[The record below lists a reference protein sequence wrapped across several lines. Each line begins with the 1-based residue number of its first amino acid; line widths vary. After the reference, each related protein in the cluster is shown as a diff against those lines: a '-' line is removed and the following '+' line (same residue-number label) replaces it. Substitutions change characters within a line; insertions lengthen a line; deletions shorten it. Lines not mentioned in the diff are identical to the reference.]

1 MKDIRKEIT
10 PLVQSEDERNKTL
23 IKKLEDELKD
33 FFTQIKKRDFYKY
46 QGVAVANEALEKI
59 NVELKA
65 FTEKIEYYGTN
76 AVKFG
81 SPDSINASIKQLE
94 AIQTEVENM
103 KILWEHIDLCL
114 GKFESYMKSKWVETN
129 PFDMEDECKKLMRSL
144 KEMKV
149 DKKQHAYNGILE
161 DIKAW
166 LIFLPLIGDLRDDA
180 MRDRHWQK
188 IKDKV
193 QKDFSVDDKL
203 LLKDVFELNLG
214 KYKED
219 VEEITDQAR
228 QEAKMEKTL
237 KKLDETW
244 KDICFE
250 FTKHK
255 DTDIKLLKINEDDFD
270 MLEENQV
277 SVNAMFSS
285 RYLSTFEEQCVYW
298 QKSLAAISEVVQ
310 LLGEVQRSWSFLE
323 NLFIHSEEV
332 KKELPKESE
341 RFVGIDQE
349 TKAILK
355 EGDKAQKALVFCT
368 REDIYPRLEK
378 IQDELT
384 ICQKA
389 LNEFMDSKRT
399 AFPRFYFVSPDDLLD
414 ILSNG
419 NNPKKIM
426 CHMTK
431 IF

>member
-1 MKDIRKEIT
+1 
-10 PLVQSEDERNKTL
+10 
-23 IKKLEDELKD
+23 
-33 FFTQIKKRDFYKY
+33 
-46 QGVAVANEALEKI
+46 
-59 NVELKA
+59 
-65 FTEKIEYYGTN
+65 
-76 AVKFG
+76 
-81 SPDSINASIKQLE
+81 
-94 AIQTEVENM
+94 
-103 KILWEHIDLCL
+103 
-114 GKFESYMKSKWVETN
+114 
-129 PFDMEDECKKLMRSL
+129 
-144 KEMKV
+144 
-149 DKKQHAYNGILE
+149 
-161 DIKAW
+161 
-166 LIFLPLIGDLRDDA
+166 
-180 MRDRHWQK
+180 
-188 IKDKV
+188 
-193 QKDFSVDDKL
+193 
-203 LLKDVFELNLG
+203 
-214 KYKED
+214 
-219 VEEITDQAR
+219 
-228 QEAKMEKTL
+228 
-237 KKLDETW
+237 
-244 KDICFE
+244 
-250 FTKHK
+250 
-255 DTDIKLLKINEDDFD
+255 
-270 MLEENQV
+270 
-277 SVNAMFSS
+277 MFSS

>member
-1 MKDIRKEIT
+1 
-10 PLVQSEDERNKTL
+10 
-23 IKKLEDELKD
+23 
-33 FFTQIKKRDFYKY
+33 
-46 QGVAVANEALEKI
+46 
-59 NVELKA
+59 
-65 FTEKIEYYGTN
+65 
-76 AVKFG
+76 
-81 SPDSINASIKQLE
+81 
-94 AIQTEVENM
+94 
-103 KILWEHIDLCL
+103 
-114 GKFESYMKSKWVETN
+114 
-129 PFDMEDECKKLMRSL
+129 MEDECKKLMRSL

-399 AFPRFYFVSPDDLLD
+399 AFPRFYFRVSRRLA
-414 ILSNG
+414 
-419 NNPKKIM
+419 
-426 CHMTK
+426 
-431 IF
+431 